1 MSKEDFLKEEESMI
15 EEEFLEDGEELRV
28 SITLDD
34 DRVMECVVLCIL
46 EVEDKEYIAVMPE
59 TDDEEGT
66 VYLYRY
72 SETADGQPELTNIE
86 TDEEYEIVADA
97 FDELL
102 DDEEFEDMLGE
113 DEL

>member
-46 EVEDKEYIAVMPE
+46 EVEGREYIAVMPE
-59 TDDEEGT
+59 DEDAEE

-72 SETADGQPELTNIE
+72 SEDEEGQPELSNIE
-86 TDEEYEIVADA
+86 TDEEYELAAEA
-97 FDELL
+97 FDEWL
-102 DDEEFEDMLGE
+102 DEEEYDALA
-113 DEL
+113 DE

>member
-1 MSKEDFLKEEESMI
+1 MTKDDFPEEGDSMR

-34 DRVMECVVLCIL
+34 DSVMECVVLCIL

-59 TDDEEGT
+59 DEDSEE

-72 SETADGQPELTNIE
+72 SEDEEGQPELTNIE
-86 TDEEYEIVADA
+86 TDEEYELAAEA
-97 FDELL
+97 FDEWL
-102 DDEEFEDMLGE
+102 DEEEF
-113 DEL
+113 DELGDE

>member
-46 EVEDKEYIAVMPE
+46 EVEDKE
-59 TDDEEGT
+59 
-66 VYLYRY
+66 
-72 SETADGQPELTNIE
+72 
-86 TDEEYEIVADA
+86 
-97 FDELL
+97 
-102 DDEEFEDMLGE
+102 
-113 DEL
+113 

>member
-59 TDDEEGT
+59 DEDAEE

-72 SETADGQPELTNIE
+72 SEDAEGQPELSNIE
-86 TDEEYEIVADA
+86 TDEEYELAAEA
-97 FDELL
+97 FDEWL
-102 DDEEFEDMLGE
+102 DEEEYDALA
-113 DEL
+113 DE

>member
-34 DRVMECVVLCIL
+34 DRVMECVVLYIL
-46 EVEDKEYIAVMPE
+46 EIKNKEYIAVMPE
-59 TDDEEGT
+59 DEDAEE

-72 SETADGQPELTNIE
+72 SEDEEGQPELSNIE
-86 TDEEYEIVADA
+86 TDEEYELAAEA
-97 FDELL
+97 FDEWL
-102 DDEEFEDMLGE
+102 DEEEYDALA
-113 DEL
+113 DE